1 MSRRPILETELL
13 RARHAYGQDVRSLAA
28 GYAALAESLLS
39 GASVPSYAAADALAA
54 LAIRATGHLRTVEA
68 LEMAKQAAE
77 DDAR

>member
-28 GYAALAESLLS
+28 GYAALAESRHS
-39 GASVPSYAAADALAA
+39 GASVPSYAAAAALAA

-77 DDAR
+77 EDAR